1 MDGIVDGA
9 TATPSLVPWGHDWAG
24 GGGGTFVCVGK
35 DRMVQWAG
43 LRMVGS
49 SFRDGSACRCAG
61 LGWDGVGVG
70 CWLVVLRLV
79 RHGASWSVGSMLY

>member
-1 MDGIVDGA
+1 MVDGA
-9 TATPSLVPWGHDWAG
+9 TATPSLVPWGNDRSG
-24 GGGGTFVCVGK
+24 GGGITGS
-35 DRMVQWAG
+35 MI
-43 LRMVGS
+43 GS

-70 CWLVVLRLV
+70 CWLVVSRLD